1 MKNESSDDWS
11 SSNWGLGTPHD
22 HDNSYK
28 PRERGWDEMNPDSA
42 MHSFG
47 DAGKF
52 TAFIW
57 VYDKKSGKS
66 LLYSQPGDQFHSTGA
81 GEKQY
86 GGTELR
92 KSLLFKKREHAVACF
107 GRFGVTDKGGFV
119 TIWKYQEEE
128 LLTHY
133 DRTRQKEDNRGFS
146 SPNKEEIKILLKGL
160 MGQAPIKIIGKTPA
174 KLPITADYVF
184 VVGGNAQTVG
194 EFVGD
199 TGQQQD
205 PRCKAMTIDIQGRPT
220 PLDQIQASMHM
231 VKGQQLALLRGGFCS
246 QYQALKNSATTAH
259 CQIQHRQIDDI
270 QSKFKCGDDQDEYQ
284 KMLKTGKA
292 DYKQKLRDIFRS
304 PERIDQ
310 EFRGRQSDID
320 AAWDKL
326 QGEHFSFKEW
336 LNTLAVPS
344 KA

>member
-1 MKNESSDDWS
+1 MINEYDES
-11 SSNWGLGTPHD
+11 
-22 HDNSYK
+22 
-28 PRERGWDEMNPDSA
+28 RERGWSGMNPDSA
-42 MHSFG
+42 MTNFG
-47 DAGKF
+47 DADRF

-66 LLYSQPGDQFHSTGA
+66 LLYSQPGDKFHGTGT

-92 KSLLFKKREHAVACF
+92 KSLLFKKREAVVCF
-107 GRFGVTDKGGFV
+107 GRFGVTNKGGFV

-128 LLTHY
+128 PLTHY
-133 DRTRQKEDNRGFS
+133 DVTREKEDNRGFS

-160 MGQAPIKIIGKTPA
+160 LGQAPIKIIGKTPA
-174 KLPITADYVF
+174 KLPITTDYVF

-231 VKGQQLALLRGGFCS
+231 VRGQQLALLRGGFCS
-246 QYQALKNSATTAH
+246 QYQALKNSAATAH

-270 QSKFKCGDDQDEYQ
+270 QSKFKCGNNQDEYQ
-284 KMLKTGKA
+284 KMLQAGKA
-292 DYKQKLRDIFRS
+292 DYKQKLRDIFHS
-304 PERIDQ
+304 PDKIGQ
-310 EFRGRQSDID
+310 EFRTQKEID

-326 QGEHFSFKEW
+326 QGENFSFKEW
-336 LNTLAVPS
+336 LNSLAVPS
-344 KA
+344 KP